1 MFELKKT
8 VTLIGMMGSGKSA
21 VGKVVSS
28 ILDVPFRDSDIE
40 IERAAKLSITEI
52 FERNGEKF
60 FREKEDQ
67 VIRRL
72 LKEKNCILATG
83 GGAFINNK
91 IRTSIKEHSISVW
104 LNADLDT
111 LWKRVKHKKSR
122 PLLRTDNPR
131 ETLINIYTD
140 RFKTYSLADI
150 IIDSNDKSSLATC
163 DGDST
168 CQRGERCALW
178 IHDGDDREFC
188 VNESNCGGFGR
199 FPI

>member
-28 ILDVPFRDSDIE
+28 ILDVPFKDADIE

-91 IRTSIKEHSISVW
+91 IRT
-104 LNADLDT
+104 
-111 LWKRVKHKKSR
+111 
-122 PLLRTDNPR
+122 
-131 ETLINIYTD
+131 
-140 RFKTYSLADI
+140 
-150 IIDSNDKSSLATC
+150 
-163 DGDST
+163 
-168 CQRGERCALW
+168 
-178 IHDGDDREFC
+178 
-188 VNESNCGGFGR
+188 
-199 FPI
+199 